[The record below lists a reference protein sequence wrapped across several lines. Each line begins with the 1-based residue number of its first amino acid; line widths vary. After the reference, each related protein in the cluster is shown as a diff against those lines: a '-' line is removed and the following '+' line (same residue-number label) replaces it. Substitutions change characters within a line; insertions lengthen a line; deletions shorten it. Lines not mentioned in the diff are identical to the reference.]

1 MPRFKITIYD
11 EDLGEEDSSAVVEES
26 FLSES
31 NEEEI
36 AEAALRLQRVYW
48 NKFDKEN
55 EDWTD
60 F

>member
-1 MPRFKITIYD
+1 MARFKIVIYD
-11 EDLGEEDSSAVVEES
+11 EDLGEDDTSALMEDS

-36 AEAALRLQRVYW
+36 AEAALRLQRVY
-48 NKFDKEN
+48 NNRLDAAAA
-55 EDWTD
+55 DWSD